1 MSNLCQPTALVGAIA
16 IAMGFSTSV
25 SAQDNTNI
33 VNASLETLVVTAS
46 RSEEKIEN
54 VPARISVIDEKTIE
68 QNPLLNISDV
78 IQRDPSIYIKQ
89 SGGLG
94 QISEISLR
102 GAKSVH
108 TLVLKDGARLNS
120 QNELAPL
127 YPAFLDTTD
136 VQQVEILKGPAS
148 VQYGSDAIGGV
159 VQLISK
165 KPEKT
170 GADLTGIY
178 GENNTYKT
186 IANANLVT
194 DQGFYA
200 KIGGQR

>member
-102 GAKSVH
+102 GAK
-108 TLVLKDGARLNS
+108 
-120 QNELAPL
+120 
-127 YPAFLDTTD
+127 
-136 VQQVEILKGPAS
+136 
-148 VQYGSDAIGGV
+148 
-159 VQLISK
+159 
-165 KPEKT
+165 
-170 GADLTGIY
+170 
-178 GENNTYKT
+178 
-186 IANANLVT
+186 
-194 DQGFYA
+194 
-200 KIGGQR
+200 